1 MPAEVDQMF
10 SVREVP
16 WHREGEVLADYPNSW
31 EAARVLAGL
40 DWDPE
45 PFDVYRSDLDDDA
58 LRVQIARIML
68 GTDGTEGE
76 KIDRVVRMVR
86 ETAYPAIDGWQ
97 RVGRDDDP
105 TKTLACTKASYE
117 VIRHSAFGEILE
129 AVLEQD
135 RDNLRVETGGS
146 LAGGTKVWM
155 LVRLDEPI
163 AVKGDRSLTMPYVAL
178 TSRHDAGGS
187 TAARATMVRIVCA
200 NTFRA
205 AEAEGDRTGLT
216 FSFRH
221 TKNWRDHVED
231 ARDAIRGVR
240 REIREYVEIANE
252 LLGIPV
258 TAGQTELFVREFIPT
273 PPEGLI
279 TERVSRNIEEAR
291 TALRAILGSTTVEG
305 AGIDGTAFGLI
316 QGAVEY
322 LDHVRTARTWETRL
336 NRTIIKPER
345 IKAKATRLAR
355 EVALADA

>member
-1 MPAEVDQMF
+1 MPAEVDHMF

-16 WHREGEVLADYPNSW
+16 WHREGEVVADYPNSW

-45 PFDVYRSDLDDDA
+45 PYPVFRSGLDDDD
-58 LRVQIARIML
+58 LRVEIARIML

-76 KIDRVVRMVR
+76 KIERVVAMVR
-86 ETAYPAIDGWQ
+86 EQAYPAIGGWQ

-105 TKTLACTKASYE
+105 TATLSCTRTSYA

-129 AVLEQD
+129 AILEQD

-163 AVKGDRSLTMPYVAL
+163 VVKGDRSLTMPYVAL

-187 TAARATMVRIVCA
+187 AVGRATMVRIVCA

-205 AEAEGDRTGLT
+205 AELEGERTGLT
-216 FSFRH
+216 FAFRH
-221 TKNWRDHVED
+221 SANWRDHLED

-240 REIREYVEIANE
+240 REIREYVELSE
-252 LLGIPV
+252 DLLGIPV
-258 TAGQTELFVREFIPT
+258 TAGQSELFVREFVPT
-273 PPEGLI
+273 PPDGLI
-279 TERVSRNIEEAR
+279 TDRVSKNVEEAR
-291 TALRAILGSTTVEG
+291 TALRAILGSETVAG
-305 AGIDGTAFGLI
+305 AEIDGTAFGLV

-322 LDHVRTARTWETRL
+322 LDHVRTARSWESRI
-336 NRTIIKPER
+336 NRTLIKPER
-345 IKAKATRLAR
+345 IKAKATSLAR
-355 EVALADA
+355 EVALADV